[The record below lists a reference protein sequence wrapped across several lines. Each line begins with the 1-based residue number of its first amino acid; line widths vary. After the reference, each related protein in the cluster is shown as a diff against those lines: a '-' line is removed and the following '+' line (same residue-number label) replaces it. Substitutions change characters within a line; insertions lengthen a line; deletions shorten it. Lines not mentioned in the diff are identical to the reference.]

1 MKIDFT
7 ERFSLQFLSY
17 HTCIILNFLT
27 LLQKKPPS
35 ARECNRVPCPAQW
48 KEIGWSSCTKTCG
61 DGGIQRKEYVCEPH
75 HQKEKFFDCGLK
87 PISTRPCDE
96 KLPSCALSTSSLNN
110 IVSSSSCEDAS
121 SICGDNVMMRYCS
134 IPSYSALCCKSCK
147 SQITNK

>member
-1 MKIDFT
+1 MKINFT
-7 ERFSLQFLSY
+7 ERFSLQFICY
-17 HTCIILNFLT
+17 PTYITLNFFT

-87 PISTRPCDE
+87 PISTRPCDD
-96 KLPSCALSTSSLNN
+96 KLLSCVSSTSSLNN